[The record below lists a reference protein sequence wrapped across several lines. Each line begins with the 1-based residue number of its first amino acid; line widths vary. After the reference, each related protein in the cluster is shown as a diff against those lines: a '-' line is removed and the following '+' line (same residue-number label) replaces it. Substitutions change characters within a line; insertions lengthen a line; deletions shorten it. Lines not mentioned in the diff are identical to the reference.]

1 MDRLLRIAREEKA
14 AHEREMARRK
24 KEIDE
29 ENKAIAAALDA
40 AIAEKEK
47 KR

>member
-1 MDRLLRIAREEKA
+1 MERLLRIAKEEKE

-40 AIAEKEK
+40 ALAEKGK
-47 KR
+47 